1 VLKGSAVIDNEAL
14 DWLDMHLGKR
24 GPGRRAQPVRTFVT
38 GANAWHAADAWPP
51 TATGTT

>member
-1 VLKGSAVIDNEAL
+1 MIDNEAL

-24 GPGRRAQPVRTFVT
+24 GPGRRTQPVRTFVT
-38 GANAWHAADAWPP
+38 GSDTWHAADAWPP